1 MSWELIKIGTLHKRD
16 HKQCLSPFA
25 LPGVPSSFSISPLC
39 LCLHSQQFILYDSRG
54 SPAQKKRKIYWFL
67 LWQIGLVAYS
77 SNNCTLCAVAAGL
90 SIRCKCSAHWHV
102 IISVTSWSFSISGCL
117 HGALTYRICINCCV
131 YHTLDPHPTYPPLPK
146 KMLWHIKTCKDFI
159 FGVEGDFWSYFRYG
173 FSNTLKKINHYSS
186 SRSIKMGRLI
196 QHRPT
201 ALGEILELFFS
212 SFCIIQAETGC
223 TLPKESDVWWMPRS
237 SQSIKLNPGT
247 WERCWGFAL
256 GNP

>member
-1 MSWELIKIGTLHKRD
+1 MGPCTKGIINNVYPLLLYLAFLLLSLSRLFVFVCIHTSLYCMTLG
-16 HKQCLSPFA
+16 
-25 LPGVPSSFSISPLC
+25 GVQ
-39 LCLHSQQFILYDSRG
+39 HR
-54 SPAQKKRKIYWFL
+54 KKRKIYWFL

-146 KMLWHIKTCKDFI
+146 KCCDTLKLVRTLFLELRGTSEVI
-159 FGVEGDFWSYFRYG
+159 FRYG

-201 ALGEILELFFS
+201 ALGEILELFFF
-212 SFCIIQAETGC
+212 SFYIIQAETGC
-223 TLPKESDVWWMPRS
+223 TLPKESDIWWMPRS
-237 SQSIKLNPGT
+237 SWIPVHGRGA
-247 WERCWGFAL
+247 EAL
-256 GNP
+256 L

>member
-39 LCLHSQQFILYDSRG
+39 LCLHSHQFILYDSRG

-146 KMLWHIKTCKDFI
+146 KCCD
-159 FGVEGDFWSYFRYG
+159 
-173 FSNTLKKINHYSS
+173 TLKLV
-186 SRSIKMGRLI
+186 RTLF
-196 QHRPT
+196 
-201 ALGEILELFFS
+201 LELRGTSEVISAMGFQTLWRKL
-212 SFCIIQAETGC
+212 ITTVAAE
-223 TLPKESDVWWMPRS
+223 
-237 SQSIKLNPGT
+237 
-247 WERCWGFAL
+247 A
-256 GNP
+256 